1 MDFITG
7 ILGLVV
13 LSGSLWLIVLA
24 VPVALFVAYKVA
36 KGGKVV
42 TSRIAAF
49 AAVLLAFFLALFGD
63 EIAGRMYLNHLCETE
78 AGVKVYQTV
87 ELPAEY
93 WDEKGRPKYLAANG
107 FVDMKLLPDR
117 FIWHN
122 VDEPY
127 VDLVI
132 KIRKRR
138 WQLLDK
144 ESHVVLGERI
154 SYMRYFGWINQF
166 SSAPN
171 VGEGCRYLGDQNE
184 REKEQNFFS
193 DIFKPEVSKR

>member
-13 LSGSLWLIVLA
+13 LSGPLWLIVLA

-49 AAVLLAFFLALFGD
+49 ASVLLACFLALFGD

-93 WDEKGRPKYLAANG
+93 WDEQGRARFYDERNGNFYLSIDYPTELTIENNYS
-107 FVDMKLLPDR
+107 FFHIDKLVTSLR
-117 FIWHN
+117 
-122 VDEPY
+122 
-127 VDLVI
+127 
-132 KIRKRR
+132 
-138 WQLLDK
+138 DK
-144 ESHVVLGERI
+144 KKERVFAERI
-154 SYMRYFGWINQF
+154 SYMNWGGWMRRNF
-166 SSAPN
+166 SPHNTATSCSN
-171 VGEGCRYLGDQNE
+171 DT
-184 REKEQNFFS
+184 EQYGNL
-193 DIFKPEVSKR
+193 IKQAFKPARVK